1 MKRVL
6 IAPLDWGLGHATR
19 CIPIIREFINRQ
31 CEVMVAGSGDSLALL
46 KTEFPSL
53 RFFTIPGYNPVYQKN
68 ARSMVWKMAAQLPK
82 FLNTIR
88 QEHQAIET
96 LVAQHQIHLIISDN
110 RYGCWSAT
118 VPSIFITH
126 QSNILMPKRFGWL
139 AGIIRRKNESF
150 INRFTECW
158 LPDYPDDHTLA
169 GELISFG
176 RMKTKLRPVY
186 IGPLSRFRFSGQ
198 KEKKYDVLVILS
210 GPEPQRTILENTLL
224 PSLQQSGLRYFVVR
238 GVVTATTVTDLK
250 GCNFLT
256 SEALQ
261 EMIESSEVIVARS
274 GFSTVMDMAALQK
287 KVIFIPTPG
296 QTEQEY
302 LAQRLKE
309 KKIAYFMKQQDFN
322 LSIALREGG
331 KYSGFPYFSS
341 GTALLNQAISDTL
354 HNIVKNRGENL

>member
-19 CIPIIREFINRQ
+19 CIPVIREFVNRQ

-53 RFFTIPGYNPVYQKN
+53 QFFTVPAYSPVYPKHGG
-68 ARSMVWKMAAQLPK
+68 SMVWKMAAQLPK

-88 QEHQAIET
+88 QEHQAIEV

-110 RYGCWSAT
+110 RYGCWSAS

-139 AGIIRRKNESF
+139 AGIIRKKNETLM
-150 INRFTECW
+150 NRFTECW
-158 LPDYPDDHTLA
+158 LPDYPDDHNLA

-176 RMKTKLRPVY
+176 KMKTKVHAVY

-198 KEKKYDVLVILS
+198 KEKKYDVLAILS

-224 PSLQQSGLRYFVVR
+224 PSLRQSGLRYFVVR
-238 GVVTATTVTDLK
+238 GVVTTTTVTDPH
-250 GCNFLT
+250 CSNFLM

-309 KKIAYFMKQQDFN
+309 KKIAFFMKQQDFN
-322 LSIALREGG
+322 LSIALTETE
-331 KYSGFPYFSS
+331 KFSGFSYFSS
-341 GTALLNQAISDTL
+341 NTGLLDQAISDILNT
-354 HNIVKNRGENL
+354 IVKERAGKL

>member
-1 MKRVL
+1 MKRIL

-19 CIPIIREFINRQ
+19 CIPIIREFINCQ
-31 CEVMVAGSGDSLALL
+31 CEVMIAGNGDSLALL
-46 KTEFPSL
+46 KAEFPSL
-53 RFFTIPGYNPVYQKN
+53 RFFTIAGYNPVYPKS
-68 ARSMVWKMAAQLPK
+68 AGSMVWKIALQLPK

-88 QEHQAIET
+88 QEHQAIEA
-96 LVAQHQIHLIISDN
+96 LVAKHQIHLILSDN
-110 RYGCWSAT
+110 RYGCWSAS

-139 AGIIRRKNESF
+139 AGIIRKKNETLMS
-150 INRFTECW
+150 RFTECW
-158 LPDYPDDHTLA
+158 LPDYPDDHSLA
-169 GELISFG
+169 GALISFG
-176 RMKTKLRPVY
+176 KMKTKFRTVY

-198 KEKKYDVLVILS
+198 KEKKYDVLAIFS

-224 PSLQQSGLRYFVVR
+224 PFLQQSGLRYFVVR
-238 GVVTATTVTDLK
+238 GLVATTTVADAK
-250 GCNFLT
+250 SSNFLA

-261 EMIESSEVIVARS
+261 EKIESSEVIVARS

-322 LSIALREGG
+322 LSIALNESR
-331 KYSGFPYFSS
+331 KFSGFSYFSS
-341 GTALLNQAISDTL
+341 DTGLLDQAINDILTT
-354 HNIVKNRGENL
+354 IVNDQVEKA